1 MEFFKWCLQRDAR
14 EGFRQH
20 TEKIFLRSLN
30 LSQKAGRPQDF
41 TLPGAGGIRDRW
53 PVKA

>member
-1 MEFFKWCLQRDAR
+1 MLQRDAR

-30 LSQKAGRPQDF
+30 LSQEGRPQDF
-41 TLPGAGGIRDRW
+41 SLPGAGGIRDRW